1 MTYNL
6 PEISSMSIKDLKA
19 ELLSYNNNLDIHS
32 YLDKE
37 SLINAVKK
45 ARSDEL
51 QPEHLISP
59 KASDM
64 IEEQGEIFVSPMPRQ
79 PCQCGEPLCN
89 ADQPSPM

>member
-1 MTYNL
+1 MTNNL
-6 PEISSMSIKDLKA
+6 PDISSMGIKELKS
-19 ELLSYNNNLDIHS
+19 ELLSYNLDIHT

-45 ARSDEL
+45 ARSDKL

-59 KASDM
+59 KAEDM